1 MMNGQYPF
9 AGYGF
14 DNAAGICSFV
24 FGLLFLALF
33 DFAIFRLVKKI
44 WVWIVAGV
52 LEILIV
58 ISAGFGMWFLTL
70 IACLIL
76 LIFAMLLFIVSQNEV
91 RSFFENANWKK
102 NVKDLFRKGKKVKPE
117 YIFDR
122 EKVYREIYRAVVDM
136 SQEKRGALITVMKK
150 DDILDPSKVGTVVKQ
165 HGVDLDAP
173 VKAELLE
180 TIFYVGTRLHD
191 GAVVIKGDKIARAAV
206 FFQSTRQALTGKYGS
221 RHQAALGISENSD
234 SVTII
239 VSEETGRIGIAF
251 QGELIPVNPDN
262 FMRIFTEYMAYEP
275 TVSNSE
281 DGK

>member
-102 NVKDLFRKGKKVKPE
+102 DVKDLFRKGKKVKPE

-122 EKVYREIYRAVVDM
+122 EKVYR
-136 SQEKRGALITVMKK
+136 
-150 DDILDPSKVGTVVKQ
+150 
-165 HGVDLDAP
+165 
-173 VKAELLE
+173 
-180 TIFYVGTRLHD
+180 
-191 GAVVIKGDKIARAAV
+191 
-206 FFQSTRQALTGKYGS
+206 
-221 RHQAALGISENSD
+221 
-234 SVTII
+234 
-239 VSEETGRIGIAF
+239 
-251 QGELIPVNPDN
+251 
-262 FMRIFTEYMAYEP
+262 
-275 TVSNSE
+275 
-281 DGK
+281 